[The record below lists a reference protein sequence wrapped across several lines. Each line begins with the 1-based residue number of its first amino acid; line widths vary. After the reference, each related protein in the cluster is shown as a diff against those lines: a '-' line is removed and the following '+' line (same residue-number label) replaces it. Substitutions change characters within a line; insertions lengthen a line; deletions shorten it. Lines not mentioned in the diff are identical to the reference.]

1 MVAHYYRNVS
11 AVVLVYDVMNETSFN
26 SLSKWVAECNNHGL
40 TPEDVPMIVVG
51 NKLDSGNDARME
63 VSTYK
68 AQRYEKGEHSNH
80 SIMRIL
86 CISKNITIHN
96 FLLHSSVL

>member
-68 AQRYEKGEHSNH
+68 AQRYEKGEHLNH
-80 SIMRIL
+80 SIMSI
-86 CISKNITIHN
+86 ISSNISVNN

>member
-11 AVVLVYDVMNETSFN
+11 AVVLVYDVTNEQSFN
-26 SLSKWVAECNNHGL
+26 SLAKWVGECANHGL

-51 NKLDSGNDARME
+51 NKCDSELETKFA

-68 AQRYEKGEHSNH
+68 AQRYQ
-80 SIMRIL
+80 
-86 CISKNITIHN
+86 
-96 FLLHSSVL
+96 F

>member
-11 AVVLVYDVMNETSFN
+11 AVVLVYDVTNEQSFN
-26 SLSKWVAECNNHGL
+26 SLSKWVSECANYGL

-51 NKLDSGNDARME
+51 NKCDSGLETNLA

-68 AQRYEKGEHSNH
+68 AQRY
-80 SIMRIL
+80 IL
-86 CISKNITIHN
+86 ASLMII
-96 FLLHSSVL
+96 

>member
-11 AVVLVYDVMNETSFN
+11 AVVLVYDVTNEQSFS
-26 SLSKWVAECNNHGL
+26 SLSKWVSECANYGL

-51 NKLDSGNDARME
+51 NKCDSGLETNLA

-68 AQRYEKGEHSNH
+68 AQRY
-80 SIMRIL
+80 
-86 CISKNITIHN
+86 
-96 FLLHSSVL
+96 VLGKRQ